1 VPLTVELTDA
11 QRVLEALPECVF
23 DTVAERDSEG
33 LAEGDRVVDT
43 LVVAVA
49 HAEAD
54 AVAQPLLLRDA
65 DIELV
70 SDSVAEVERVR
81 VSVTV
86 AEPLREPLGE
96 PLAVL
101 HAERLRDGDGVLVP
115 LTEGDRETIA
125 ETELELD
132 TETLGDDVM
141 VGVEHADTEGEP
153 EKDAVTQLV
162 LDAQCVAVSEGESV
176 DEVLG
181 EPLGVPLCDVQV
193 VADVVPLGEPLWDL
207 QADAE

>member
-1 VPLTVELTDA
+1 MPLTEELADA

-125 ETELELD
+125 EKELELD
-132 TETLGDDVM
+132 TETLGDGVM
-141 VGVEHADTEGEP
+141 VGVEHADAEGEP

-181 EPLGVPLCDVQV
+181 EPL
-193 VADVVPLGEPLWDL
+193 
-207 QADAE
+207 